1 MSLGTTTKGRGTSEF
16 AVGSSLLQAATV
28 VRDSAA
34 STSRRRD
41 RTMVD
46 DRRCRDWDGVVH
58 HTGPMGTGHSHS
70 FGADEELDD
79 LVDPAVRR
87 NLWIAVAVCAVVVV
101 VGLVALW
108 PGGGDNGRSDP
119 LGLGGK
125 PVKAS
130 VESVE
135 EVPCSFD
142 PLLACKLVEVLVSEG
157 ERRGEVFEIEQPL
170 DSTISSG
177 DGVLVDIVALG
188 DGTEQAV
195 FYDFERST
203 PMLLLVIVFVTAI
216 VVLGRWRGVGALAG
230 LAMSFVVIIF
240 FALPALLDGS
250 NAVTVALVAAGAIA
264 FIALFLAHG
273 RGLATAT
280 ALLSTFA
287 SLAITAILA
296 GVFLAASKFTGF
308 GDENVSFLDA
318 LGTQI
323 DPRGL
328 LLAGIVIGSLGVLDD
343 VTVTQVSA
351 VWELKRASPDADFRE
366 LYGRALRIGRDHIS
380 STVNTLFLA
389 YAGASLPL
397 LLLFSEANQGFA
409 SVATREI
416 VAVEIVRAL
425 VGSVGLVASV
435 PISTALAAKVLAS
448 TTRHDHDSELEPA
461 EAS

>member
-1 MSLGTTTKGRGTSEF
+1 
-16 AVGSSLLQAATV
+16 
-28 VRDSAA
+28 
-34 STSRRRD
+34 
-41 RTMVD
+41 
-46 DRRCRDWDGVVH
+46 
-58 HTGPMGTGHSHS
+58 MGTGHSHS
-70 FGADEELDD
+70 FGADEELDA
-79 LVDPAVRR
+79 LVDPVVRR

-108 PGGGDNGRSDP
+108 PGGGDDGSSDP
-119 LGLGGK
+119 LGLGGE

-142 PLLACKLVEVLVSEG
+142 PLLGCKLIEVLVSEG
-157 ERRGEVFEIEQPL
+157 ERRGELFEIEQPIE
-170 DSTISSG
+170 STISSG
-177 DGVLVDIVALG
+177 DGVLVDIVVLG

-203 PMLLLVIVFVTAI
+203 PMLLLVLVFVTAI
-216 VVLGRWRGVGALAG
+216 IVLGRWRGVGALGG
-230 LAMSFVVIIF
+230 LVMSFVMIIF
-240 FALPALLDGS
+240 FALPALLEGS
-250 NAVTVALVAAGAIA
+250 NAVIVALVTAGAIA

-308 GDENVSFLDA
+308 GDENVGFLDA

-351 VWELKRASPDADFRE
+351 VWELKRAAPDANFRE

-448 TTRHDHDSELEPA
+448 TTPHHHDHELEPA
-461 EAS
+461 DAP

>member
-1 MSLGTTTKGRGTSEF
+1 
-16 AVGSSLLQAATV
+16 
-28 VRDSAA
+28 
-34 STSRRRD
+34 
-41 RTMVD
+41 
-46 DRRCRDWDGVVH
+46 
-58 HTGPMGTGHSHS
+58 MGLGHSHS
-70 FGADEELDD
+70 AGAVSDLDG
-79 LVDPAVRR
+79 LVDPGVRR
-87 NLWIAVAVCAVVVV
+87 KMWIAVGACALVVL
-101 VGLVALW
+101 VGLIALW
-108 PGGGDNGRSDP
+108 PGESGARLDP
-119 LGLGGK
+119 LGLEGD
-125 PVKAS
+125 PVRAS

-135 EVPCSFD
+135 VAPCSFD
-142 PLLACKLVEVLVSEG
+142 PLLGCSFIEVLVSEG
-157 ERRGEVFEIEQPL
+157 ERRGDTFVLEQPI

-177 DGVLVDIVALG
+177 DGILVDLVDIG
-188 DGTEQAV
+188 NGTVQAV
-195 FYDFERST
+195 FYDFQRGT

-230 LAMSFVVIIF
+230 LVMSFVVIIG
-240 FALPALLDGS
+240 FALPALLEGS
-250 NAVTVALVAAGAIA
+250 NAVAVALVTAGVIA

-273 RGLATAT
+273 RGLDTAT

-287 SLAITAILA
+287 SLALTAVLA
-296 GVFLAASKFTGF
+296 AVFLAASNFTGF
-308 GDENVSFLDA
+308 GDENVGYLDA
-318 LGTQI
+318 LGSQI

-351 VWELKRASPDADFRE
+351 VWELKRVAPESTFSD

-397 LLLFSEANQGFA
+397 LLLFSEANQGLG

-448 TTRHDHDSELEPA
+448 THVQTETIEPV
-461 EAS
+461 EP